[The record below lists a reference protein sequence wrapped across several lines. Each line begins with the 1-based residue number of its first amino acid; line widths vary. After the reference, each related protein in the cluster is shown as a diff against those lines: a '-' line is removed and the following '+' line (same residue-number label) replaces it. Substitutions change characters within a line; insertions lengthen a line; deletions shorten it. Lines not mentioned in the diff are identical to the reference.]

1 MFGLTMATQKQI
13 EANRRNA
20 RKSTGPRSAS
30 GKKRASRNALK
41 HGLTTPISGAAV
53 TREIDALA
61 RQIAGDPEDRLRMA
75 AARDAAE
82 AQLELARVQRVGVAF
97 IERTAAVGRLEQ
109 RKLFR
114 TIRDETAF
122 MALACL
128 GVRLGKTQP
137 KCAVDPWPPMP
148 TEEPARTT
156 EAIRR
161 ALPDLLRL
169 NRYERR
175 AASRR
180 DRAIRTLTQS
190 KD

>member
-1 MFGLTMATQKQI
+1 MATQKQI
-13 EANRRNA
+13 EAKRRNA

-41 HGLTTPISGAAV
+41 HGLTTPISGAVV
-53 TREIDALA
+53 TREIEALA

-75 AARDAAE
+75 LARDAAE
-82 AQLELARVQRVGVAF
+82 AQLDLARVQRVGVAF

-137 KCAVDPWPPMP
+137 KCAVDPLPPMP

-156 EAIRR
+156 EAVRR
-161 ALPDLLRL
+161 ALPELLRL

-175 AASRR
+175 AAARR

-190 KD
+190 ED